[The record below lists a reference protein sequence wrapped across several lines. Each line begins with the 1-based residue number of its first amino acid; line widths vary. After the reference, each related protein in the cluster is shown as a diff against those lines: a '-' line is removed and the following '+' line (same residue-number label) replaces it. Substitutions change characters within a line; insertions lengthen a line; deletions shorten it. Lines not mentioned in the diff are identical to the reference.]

1 MVALAARGDEEAFR
15 TLWTSHRD
23 AVYRYACWVLQDG
36 ASAEDVVQDCFIALI
51 EHPTRYDPNQASLR
65 TYLLGIAR
73 NKCRG
78 IWRELG
84 PEVSLE
90 CEPLGHDPGTLD
102 RLESDEA
109 SAILNSAVRTLPPL
123 QREALFLFEY
133 EGLSLEEA
141 AKMANVNVGTLKA
154 RLQRGR
160 ERLKRELAW
169 MAKEGF

>member
-1 MVALAARGDEEAFR
+1 MERAARGDEDAFR
-15 TLWTSHRD
+15 ALWSSHRD
-23 AVYRYACWVLQDG
+23 AVYRFACWVLQNG

-51 EHPTRYDPNQASLR
+51 EHPSRYDPDQGSLR

-73 NKCRG
+73 NQCRG
-78 IWRELG
+78 RWRELS

-90 CEPLGHDPGTLD
+90 GDALDHAPGTLE
-102 RLESDEA
+102 RMESDEA
-109 SAILNSAVRTLPPL
+109 GEILNSAVRTLPPL

-141 AKMANVNVGTLKA
+141 AKMANVNMGTLKA